1 MNKLLEKYED
11 EILVRMFQKE
21 LIGIRYTSIERV
33 ASKIKWQEIASEY
46 RIKRSFQS
54 VMRRLINLQLV
65 TDHGKSGK
73 VASLTI
79 AGVEYVK
86 GLK

>member
-1 MNKLLEKYED
+1 MNNLLEKYED
-11 EILVRMFQKE
+11 EILLKMFQKE
-21 LIGIRYTSIERV
+21 IIGMNYTSIERV
-33 ASKIKWQEIASEY
+33 ASKIKWQEIANKFN
-46 RIKRSFQS
+46 IKKGFQS
-54 VMRRLINLQLV
+54 VIRKLINLQLV

-86 GLK
+86 GII

>member
-1 MNKLLEKYED
+1 MNYLLEQHEE
-11 EILVRMFQKE
+11 EILVRMFEKE
-21 LIGIRYTSIERV
+21 LIGMKYTSIERV
-33 ASKIKWQEIASEY
+33 ASKIRWQEIAGKY
-46 RIKRSFQS
+46 RVKQSFQS
-54 VMRRLINLQLV
+54 AIRRLMNLQLV

-86 GLK
+86 GL